1 MKRSRWGVLF
11 VVLYLALDFCDPSV
25 PGVFFFDSTHLFMDS
40 VVEVKALDSMGVSV
54 APSGPSTSGS
64 TVTPSPAP
72 RIAGAVP
79 DVPKLCWRQPMKR
92 DCLLSSASRSPEDH

>member
-40 VVEVKALDSMGVSV
+40 VVEVKALDSVGVSV
-54 APSGPSTSGS
+54 APSGLSTAGS
-64 TVTPSPAP
+64 TVTPSPTP
-72 RIAGAVP
+72 RIAVAVP
-79 DVPKLCWRQPMKR
+79 DVPTLCWWQPMKR
-92 DCLLSSASRSPEDH
+92 DCLSSASRSPEDH